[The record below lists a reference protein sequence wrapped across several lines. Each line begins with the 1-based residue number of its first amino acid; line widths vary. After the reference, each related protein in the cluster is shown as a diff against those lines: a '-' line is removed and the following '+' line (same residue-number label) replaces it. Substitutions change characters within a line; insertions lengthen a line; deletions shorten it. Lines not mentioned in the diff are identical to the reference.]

1 MAGEDGNLT
10 KENFVK
16 ILKSSDFF
24 LKSFDKNK
32 DGVVT
37 EVCRAKYKIKQGGKF
52 CTLDRSD
59 DTSGAG
65 I

>member
-37 EVCRAKYKIKQGGKF
+37 EVCRAKYKIK
-52 CTLDRSD
+52 
-59 DTSGAG
+59 
-65 I
+65 

>member
-1 MAGEDGNLT
+1 MRFRVLRLAGEDGNLT

-16 ILKSSDFF
+16 ILKSSDLF

-37 EVCRAKYKIKQGGKF
+37 EVRFTSKLKLFGKHDNPRR
-52 CTLDRSD
+52 T
-59 DTSGAG
+59 
-65 I
+65 